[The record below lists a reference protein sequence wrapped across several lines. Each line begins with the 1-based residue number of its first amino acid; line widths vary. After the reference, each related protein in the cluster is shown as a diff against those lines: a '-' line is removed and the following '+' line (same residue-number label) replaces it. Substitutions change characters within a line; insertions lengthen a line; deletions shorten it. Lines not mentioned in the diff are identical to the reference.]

1 MKLKRWLLVLVAAS
15 GFAIGYGALALAHP
29 GSNHYG
35 YFHGEH
41 DDMGDDVWP
50 MWGGPSG
57 CAGNGNALPTWI
69 GSAPTAAQDA
79 QQFIDFVLCK
89 MDRGNARERVGAA
102 FIISTMSGTKDISP
116 GWGSTARNEFI
127 QRVQY
132 AGSRGWIN
140 FSDSVNLAPNT
151 YYQGISP
158 GSNPVDVAFYSANGV
173 GPAISFS
180 NGSNP
185 RAYVIRRECANP
197 LGGLQPLPDPP
208 NFNMSGRTTV
218 INLTNA
224 ARGSNPFPGDRLRF
238 EHFVRNNGP
247 GTTSPTNIWAIA
259 ERTLPAPAG
268 TVAGAGNFGVFAAG
282 EEKNVYDHEV
292 VVPAGTDPGTRFCE
306 RVGYDPVNGTGT
318 RDGRGVPACATVDYN
333 FSLTPVVTPFVTDV
347 NGNETATNTAEP
359 GDVIRFNYSVSNSG
373 TTLSRLVT
381 CTYRRVTH
389 SGYST
394 TAPTST
400 FVPTGANCPPNRT
413 FPRQSTTTTV
423 DETNITAV
431 ANTSVCRNFTIS
443 PINQNGGS
451 TTTVTV
457 CVHVASK
464 PYARAYGGDIS
475 AGGSL
480 VNASGACTM
489 NNGAGIFGWNRRG
502 PGSWAG
508 AGIQFAA
515 YVMYRLFDTSTSLGN
530 GAGSAPRPSGLAF
543 ANTGTDTAN
552 GRFGTSLGS
561 VACIRDYYGGG
572 PASPQSLPPAG
583 GGRYN
588 LDAVGSGEY
597 ERIGDT
603 IFQVV
608 GGYSY
613 IDPNQKTT
621 VYITGDVHID
631 TNIVYNGSWSAK
643 SIPSLRI
650 IVRGNV
656 FINPGVRRI
665 DGLIVAQPTNATNGI
680 IYTCSGSTPFVAPA
694 NTTLVS
700 ACRNSLTVNGAFV
713 ARQVRLLRASGTLRQ
728 SSAGESAAASRAAE
742 IFNYGPAMWI
752 AQPDD
757 GEGVIETYD
766 SITSLPPVL

>member
-1 MKLKRWLLVLVAAS
+1 MKLKRWMLVLVAVS
-15 GFAIGYGALALAHP
+15 GFALGYSALALAHP

-35 YFHGEH
+35 YFDGEH

-50 MWGGPSG
+50 MWGGPGG
-57 CAGNGNALPTWI
+57 CAGNGNALPWSV
-69 GSAPTAAQDA
+69 GSAPTPAGDA
-79 QQFIDFVLCK
+79 QQFIDFVICK
-89 MDRGNARERVGAA
+89 HDNGNAREQVGAA
-102 FIISTMSGTKDISP
+102 FIMSTMTGIKNRNP
-116 GWGSTARNEFI
+116 GPGSATRNEFI

-132 AGSRGWIN
+132 AASRNWIN
-140 FSDSVNLAPNT
+140 FNDSVNLSPNT

-158 GSNPVDVAFYSANGV
+158 GSNPVDVAFYSGAGV

-197 LGGLQPLPDPP
+197 LGSIAPLPDAPD
-208 NFNMSGRTTV
+208 FNMSGRTTV
-218 INLTNA
+218 TNLTNA
-224 ARGSNPFPGDRLRF
+224 ARGNKPYPGDTLRF
-238 EHFVRNNGP
+238 SHFVRNNGP
-247 GTTSPTNIWAIA
+247 GSTSPTSIWAIA
-259 ERTLPAPAG
+259 ERTSPAPAG
-268 TVAGAGNFGVFAAG
+268 GVAGPGNFGAYGAG
-282 EEKNVYDHEV
+282 EEKNVYNHDV
-292 VVPAGTDPGTRFCE
+292 TVPAGTNPGTQFCE
-306 RVGYDPVNGTGT
+306 RVGYDPVNGGGA

-333 FSLTPVVTPFVTDV
+333 FSLNPVITPYVRDV
-347 NGNETATNTAEP
+347 NGAETPSNMAEP
-359 GDVIRFNYSVSNSG
+359 GDTIRFNYSVTNSG
-373 TTLSRLVT
+373 TTLSRPVT
-381 CTYRRVTH
+381 CVYRQATYT
-389 SGYST
+389 GYST
-394 TAPTST
+394 TTPVAG
-400 FVPTGANCPPNRT
+400 FVPAGANCPPNRT
-413 FPRQSTTTTV
+413 FPRQSTNTTA

-431 ANTSVCRNFTIS
+431 VNTSVCRNFSIS
-443 PINQNGGS
+443 PINQNGGNA
-451 TTTVTV
+451 TTSTV

-464 PYARAYGGDIS
+464 PYVRAYGGDIS

-480 VNASGACTM
+480 ANSSGGCSM
-489 NNGAGIFGWNRRG
+489 NTGAGIFGWNRRSG
-502 PGSWAG
+502 GAWAG
-508 AGIQFAA
+508 AATQFAA
-515 YVMYRLFDTSTSLGN
+515 YTMYRLFDTSTSLGN
-530 GAGSAPRPSGLAF
+530 GGGSAPRPSGLAF

-561 VACIRDYYGGG
+561 VACIRDYYGAG

-597 ERIGDT
+597 ERIGNT

-621 VYITGDVHID
+621 IYITGDVHID
-631 TNIVYNGSWSAK
+631 TNIVYNGSWSSR

-665 DGLIVAQPTNATNGI
+665 DGLIVAQPTNANDGI

-694 NTTLVS
+694 NNTLVS

-728 SSAGESAAASRAAE
+728 SSAGETAATSRAAE
-742 IFNYGPAMWI
+742 IFNYGPALWMM
-752 AQPDD
+752 QPT
-757 GEGVIETYD
+757 EGGNADAYD